1 MPSIKPEPVDRPGL
15 GVDAAVGH
23 VHNAQNAGDS
33 GDTSNPI
40 KVGYLQR
47 LLASPNSPELLE
59 QGVTIGVR
67 FLESLKE
74 PLEAVAPLNQTQAS
88 QWLKSIG
95 DLEALAKPTRT
106 IVGVVGNTGAGK
118 SSVISAVLDEERY
131 VLSNAFS

>member
-1 MPSIKPEPVDRPGL
+1 MTSIKPEPVDNPGL
-15 GVDAAVGH
+15 GVNAAVAH
-23 VHNAQNAGDS
+23 VNNDGNSD
-33 GDTSNPI
+33 DISNPT
-40 KVGYLQR
+40 KVRYLQR
-47 LLASPNSPELLE
+47 LLATGSSPEQLE

-88 QWLKSIG
+88 QWLKSIA
-95 DLEALAKPTRT
+95 DIEALAKPTRT

-131 VLSNAFS
+131 V